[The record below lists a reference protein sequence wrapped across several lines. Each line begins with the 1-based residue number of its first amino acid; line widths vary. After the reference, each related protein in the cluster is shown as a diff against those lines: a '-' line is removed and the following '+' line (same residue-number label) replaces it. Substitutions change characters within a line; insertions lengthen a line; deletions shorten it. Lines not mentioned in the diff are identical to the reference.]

1 MGKQKPLF
9 SYATVCGLLLYSEGH
24 GTNGYNPFPMLGQ
37 LYREDRS
44 MHILI
49 LRDCCIHYIV
59 IVIKIGHSEV
69 NVMDSK
75 HLCRFL
81 RI

>member
-37 LYREDRS
+37 LYREDQ
-44 MHILI
+44 
-49 LRDCCIHYIV
+49 
-59 IVIKIGHSEV
+59 SEKMKSFTKRLNGPIASPGFPV
-69 NVMDSK
+69 SCVQNFCAAWGCVV
-75 HLCRFL
+75 
-81 RI
+81 